1 MIDSLIQ
8 LSLKQRLV
16 VVIAALS
23 VVLAGVW
30 SIKNLPIDAFPD
42 VTPTLVQI
50 ITESEG
56 LAPEEVEKL
65 ITYPIE
71 VSINGIPGVKQVKSI
86 SAFGISMVSVYFKD
100 GTDIYFARQLILE
113 RLQKAKEDIPQGL
126 GDPEMGPITTGLGQ
140 VYQYIVEGKDKDITE
155 LRTLQDWIVK
165 FNLRTVPGVTEIS
178 SFGGEV
184 KQYQIRL
191 NPHLLLKYGITL
203 NEVIEALGK
212 NNANVGGSFIEKNS
226 EEYLVRAVGWVKDKE
241 DLGRIVIG
249 QREKSPIYLRDVAT
263 IAFGSEI
270 RRGAVT
276 RNGQGEVV
284 AGIVLKLIYQ
294 NTSKVI
300 DAVKEKVSEIN
311 KILPPG
317 VKVVPF
323 YDQADLVAKCI
334 ETVRDA
340 LLIGAVLVIAVLF
353 LFLGNVRTAL
363 IVTAMLPLSCLVA
376 FTLMKIGGFSAN
388 LMSLGGLAIGIGMM
402 VDGGVVM
409 VENIYRHLT
418 EASKENHE
426 SVIHIVS
433 IAAQEMGKPIVFAI
447 GIIIIVFLPIFTFEG
462 VEGKLFSPMA
472 FTISFA
478 MLGSLIFSLTLI
490 PALCTFFLKKGGAE
504 HEPKLVGWLR
514 QRYTPMLDA
523 ALRHRKRAIVIAI
536 ACLLGSFALMPFL
549 GTEFVP
555 VLDEGTMMIRATM
568 APSTSLNEAIA
579 TTNRIEKLLLDFPE
593 VKNVISK
600 VGRAESGGDPEPVNN
615 AEIFVDLKPQKD
627 WKTAH
632 SRDGLIQAMEEKLSV
647 YPGILLNISQPIAM
661 RVDELIS
668 GVKAQLAINLFGDDL
683 DLLVEKADAIA
694 KVIQK
699 VRGAADVQTEQ
710 VTGQP
715 QLVVS
720 VNRDK
725 IARYGINVSD
735 VEEIVRVAVGGERTG
750 QVFEGQKRFDIF
762 VRLAEPFRNDTE
774 TIGNLLVRAPAGE
787 EIPLAQLA
795 ELKVITGPKQISRDN
810 NQRRIVIQAN
820 IRGRD
825 MGGFVEEAKKLIEKK
840 VKLPTGYFLTWGG
853 QFENQQRAMKKL
865 MMIVPLTVLLIFFLL
880 FLSFNSIKNAT
891 LIILNVPFAMVGG
904 IVALW
909 VSRLYLSVP
918 ASVGFIAL
926 FGVAVLNGVVLVACI
941 NQLRREGMKLEKAV
955 IKGCGLRLRPVLM
968 TALVASLGLVP
979 LLFSTGTGSEV
990 QKPLATVVV
999 GGLFTS
1005 TVLTLIVLPVLYKW
1019 FEKEEVEF

>member
-1 MIDSLIQ
+1 MINGLIQ
-8 LSLKQRLV
+8 LSLKQRLM
-16 VVIAALS
+16 VIIMALAL
-23 VVLAGVW
+23 VGIGFW
-30 SIKNLPIDAFPD
+30 SIKHIAIEAFPD

-56 LAPEEVEKL
+56 LAPEEVERL
-65 ITYPIE
+65 ITYPVEIA
-71 VSINGIPGVKQVKSI
+71 INGIPGLKQVKSI

-113 RLQKAKEDIPQGL
+113 RLQNAKEEIPQGL
-126 GDPEMGPITTGLGQ
+126 GDPKMGPITTGLGQ
-140 VYQYIVEGKDKDITE
+140 VYQYLVEGKDKDLSE
-155 LRTLQDWIVK
+155 LRTIQDWIVK

-184 KQYQIRL
+184 KQYQVQI
-191 NPHLLLKYGITL
+191 NPDLLRKYEVHL
-203 NEVIEALGK
+203 NEVLEALK
-212 NNANVGGSFIEKNS
+212 ANNANVGGSFIEKNS
-226 EEYLVRAVGWVKDKE
+226 EEYLVRGVGWVKDLE
-241 DLGRIVIG
+241 DLRRIVIG
-249 QREKSPIYLRDVAT
+249 RSDETPIYLKDVAT
-263 IAFGSEI
+263 IGFGSEI

-276 RNGQGEVV
+276 QNGNGEVV
-284 AGIVLKLIYQ
+284 AGIVLKLMGE
-294 NTSKVI
+294 NTSQVI
-300 DAVKEKVSEIN
+300 DAVKEKVLQIN
-311 KILPPG
+311 KILPQG

-340 LLIGAVLVIAVLF
+340 LLIGIVLVVIILF

-376 FTLMKIGGFSAN
+376 FTLMKLGHFSAN

-402 VDGGVVM
+402 VDGGIVM
-409 VENIYRHLT
+409 VENIYRHLS
-418 EASKENHE
+418 EARPDNPEP
-426 SVIHIVS
+426 VIHIVLR
-433 IAAQEMGKPIVFAI
+433 AAQEMSKPIVFAI

-478 MLGSLIFSLTLI
+478 MLGSLLFSLTI
-490 PALCTFFLKKGGAE
+490 VPVLCSFFLKKGGAE
-504 HEPKLVGWLR
+504 HEPKIVEWLRRKYAPLLTDALKRRKLVITIALGCLVGS
-514 QRYTPMLDA
+514 
-523 ALRHRKRAIVIAI
+523 
-536 ACLLGSFALMPFL
+536 LLLVPFL

-555 VLDEGTMMIRATM
+555 ALDEGTLMVRATM
-568 APSTSLNEAIA
+568 APSTSLKEAIA
-579 TTNRIEKLLLDFPE
+579 ITGKIEKLLLQFPE
-593 VKNVISK
+593 ITNVISK

-615 AEIFVDLKPQKD
+615 AEIFVDVKPQKE
-627 WKTAH
+627 WKSAH
-632 SRDGLIQAMEEKLSV
+632 SRDELIRKMEEKLSQ

-661 RVDELIS
+661 RVDELLS

-683 DLLVEKADAIA
+683 DVLVEKANDIA
-694 KVIQK
+694 KVVQQIP
-699 VRGAADVQTEQ
+699 GAADVQTEQ

-715 QLVVS
+715 QLVIDID
-720 VNRDK
+720 REK
-725 IARYGINVSD
+725 IARYGINVGD
-735 VEEIVRVAVGGERTG
+735 VQEMIRTAIGGETAG
-750 QVFEGQKRFDIF
+750 EVFEGQKRFDIF
-762 VRLAEPFRNDTE
+762 VRLQAPFRSDLE
-774 TIGNLLVRAPAGE
+774 TISNLLVHAPGGE

-795 ELKVITGPKQISRDN
+795 SLKVITGPKQISRDD

-825 MGGFVEEAKKLIEKK
+825 MGGFVKEAQQRIEAR

-853 QFENQQRAMKKL
+853 QFENQQRAMKRL
-865 MMIVPLTVLLIFFLL
+865 MLIVPMTIALIFFLL
-880 FLSFNSIKNAT
+880 YLSFGSIKNAT
-891 LIILNVPFAMVGG
+891 LIILNVPFSMVGG

-909 VSRLYLSVP
+909 LSRLYLSVP

-926 FGVAVLNGVVLVACI
+926 FGVAVLNGVVLVTCI
-941 NQLRREGMKLEKAV
+941 NQLRREGVPLNEAV
-955 IKGCGLRLRPVLM
+955 TKGCMLRLRPVMM

-999 GGLFTS
+999 GGLITS
-1005 TVLTLIVLPVLYKW
+1005 TILTLIVLPVLYGW

>member
-8 LSLKQRLV
+8 LSLKQRLM
-16 VVIAALS
+16 VVIATLG

-30 SIKNLPIDAFPD
+30 AIKNLPIDAFPD

-65 ITYPIE
+65 ITYPVE

-140 VYQYIVEGKDKDITE
+140 VYQYIVEGKDKDTTE

-203 NEVIEALGK
+203 SEVVEALAK

-249 QREKSPIYLRDVAT
+249 QREKIPIYLRDVSI

-294 NTSKVI
+294 NTSQVI
-300 DAVKEKVSEIN
+300 DAVKAKVSEIN

-323 YDQADLVAKCI
+323 YDQADLVTKCI
-334 ETVRDA
+334 ETVRDS

-409 VENIYRHLT
+409 VENIYRHLA
-418 EASKENHE
+418 EAPKENSE

-490 PALCTFFLKKGGAE
+490 PVLCTFFLKKGGGE
-504 HEPKLVGWLR
+504 HEPKLVSFLR
-514 QRYTPMLDA
+514 QRYSPLLNA
-523 ALRHRKRAIVIAI
+523 ALRHRKRVIMTAIG
-536 ACLLGSFALMPFL
+536 CLLASLALVPFL

-555 VLDEGTMMIRATM
+555 ALDEGTMMVRATM

-579 TTNRIEKLLLDFPE
+579 TTNRLEKLLLGFPE

-615 AEIFVDLKPQKD
+615 AEIFVDLRPQKE

-694 KVIQK
+694 KVVQK
-699 VRGAADVQTEQ
+699 VHGASDVQTEQ
-710 VTGQP
+710 VSGQP
-715 QLVVS
+715 QLVIA

-725 IARYGINVSD
+725 IARYGINVAD
-735 VEEIVRVAVGGERTG
+735 VEEIIRVAVGGEKTG

-762 VRLAEPFRNDTE
+762 VRLAEPFRNDIE

-795 ELKVITGPKQISRDN
+795 DLKVITGPKQISRDD

-820 IRGRD
+820 VRGRD
-825 MGGFVEEAKKLIEKK
+825 LGGFVEEAKQLIQKK

-865 MMIVPLTVLLIFFLL
+865 MMIVPLTIVLIFFLL
-880 FLSFNSIKNAT
+880 FLSFNSMKNAT

-909 VSRLYLSVP
+909 ISRLYLSVP

-926 FGVAVLNGVVLVACI
+926 FGVAVLNGVVLVTCI
-941 NQLRREGMKLEKAV
+941 NQLRREGMKLEEAV
-955 IKGCGLRLRPVLM
+955 VKGCELRLRPVLM

-1005 TVLTLIVLPVLYKW
+1005 TILTLIVMPVLYKW